1 MATTHDLGKIGLVLP
16 GGFLRGAFQVG
27 ALRAIREFGIRP
39 AYIVGVSVGALNG
52 AAFAAGKLDELVD
65 TYWRVSPH
73 PAKFIYDWNLSAL
86 FHFFSHSDSVFSN
99 IPLHRLI
106 EETIDFA
113 SLVNSP
119 TRLDI
124 VTTDFQDGAEVVF
137 STKNPAHRDPEL
149 LTRALL
155 GSAAMPVVFPPFE
168 RGGHQLFDGGII
180 AENPIS
186 HAIREGCDTIFVILT
201 DASEHVRTKMQFR
214 TMAHI
219 ARRTGNLFSWRATKK
234 DIRRGNEINQ
244 DLDELERIKR
254 DIALEIAKHDRSAAL
269 QEAVTAKFQEARFS
283 FSGKRRVALHII
295 EPEAEEDNTSY
306 TMFHLR
312 RRTVPEYIADG
323 DERMAATLLALGL
336 ERPY

>member
-1 MATTHDLGKIGLVLP
+1 MATAKDLGKIGIVLP

-27 ALRAIREFGIRP
+27 ALRALTDFGIEP
-39 AYIVGVSVGALNG
+39 SYIVGVSVGALNG
-52 AAFAAGKLDELVD
+52 AAFAAGKLDDLID

-106 EETIDFA
+106 EETIDFPSLIA
-113 SLVNSP
+113 SSI
-119 TRLDI
+119 RLDI
-124 VTTDFQDGAEVVF
+124 ITTDFQDGTEVVF
-137 STKNPAHRDPEL
+137 STKNPAHHDPEL

-168 RGGHQLFDGGII
+168 RGGHQLFDGGVI

-186 HAIREGCDTIFVILT
+186 HAVREGCDTIFVILT
-201 DASEHVRTKMQFR
+201 DALEHVRTKTQFR

-234 DIRRGNEINQ
+234 DIRRGNEINA
-244 DLDELERIKR
+244 DLDEFERLKR
-254 DIALEIAKHDRSAAL
+254 DIALTISERERSPEL
-269 QEAVTAKFQEARFS
+269 QEAVTAKFQETKFS
-283 FSGKRRVALHII
+283 FSGKRRVTLHIVQ
-295 EPEAEEDNTSY
+295 PDAEEDNTSY

-312 RRTVPEYIADG
+312 RHTVPEYIADG
-323 DERMAATLLALGL
+323 DERMAAVLTELGL